1 MLRVAV
7 VEDNAAERK
16 RIQDNLL
23 ALPEKMEIDTF
34 VSGMAFAIGEMKN
47 YDIVLM
53 DIDMPGMN
61 GIETAKRLR
70 AVNKSAVLVFV
81 TNMVQFAIAGYEVE
95 ALDFIVK
102 PINPYSFALKMKR
115 AICRTAKRSED
126 ELTVRMDNVLHRVP
140 ILSIR
145 YVEVSGHYITYHTSS
160 GVYQEYAT
168 MKDVKERLSQHP
180 FAQCSQSYLV
190 NMKYITSVSREKV
203 VVEDTPIFISRRM
216 RAEFLDAVGR
226 FLGGEMQ

>member
-7 VEDNAAERK
+7 VEDDAKERK

-23 ALPEKMEIDTF
+23 ALPEQMEIEYF
-34 VSGMAFAIGEMKN
+34 ASGMAFAMAEMKN
-47 YDIVLM
+47 FDIVLM

-115 AICRTAKRSED
+115 AVCRTAKRSED
-126 ELTVRMDNVLHRVP
+126 MLTVRTENVLHRIP

-145 YVEVSGHYITYHTSS
+145 YIEVSGHYITYHTSS
-160 GVYQEYAT
+160 GTYQEYAT
-168 MKDVKERLSQHP
+168 MKEVKERLRTHP

-203 VVEDTPIFISRRM
+203 VIEDTPIFISRRM
-216 RAEFLDAVGR
+216 RGEFLDAVGR
-226 FLGGEMQ
+226 FFGGETR

>member
-102 PINPYSFALKMKR
+102 PINPYSFALKIKR

-226 FLGGEMQ
+226 FFGGEMQ

>member
-126 ELTVRMDNVLHRVP
+126 ELTVRTDNVLHRVP

-190 NMKYITSVSREKV
+190 NLKYITSVSREKV

-226 FLGGEMQ
+226 FFGGEMQ

>member
-102 PINPYSFALKMKR
+102 PINPYSFALKIKR

-126 ELTVRMDNVLHRVP
+126 ELTVRTDNVLHRVP

-190 NMKYITSVSREKV
+190 NLKYITSVSREKV

-226 FLGGEMQ
+226 FFGGEMQ

>member
-126 ELTVRMDNVLHRVP
+126 ELTVRTDSVLHRVP

-190 NMKYITSVSREKV
+190 NLKYISSVSREKV

-226 FLGGEMQ
+226 FFGGEMQ

>member
-7 VEDNAAERK
+7 VEDDAAERK

-126 ELTVRMDNVLHRVP
+126 ELTVRTDNVLHRVP

-145 YVEVSGHYITYHTSS
+145 YVEVSGHYITYHTPS

-203 VVEDTPIFISRRM
+203 VVGDTPIFISRRM

-226 FLGGEMQ
+226 FFGGEMQ

>member
-16 RIQDNLL
+16 RIQDNLM
-23 ALPEKMEIDTF
+23 ALPEKMEIDAF
-34 VSGMAFAIGEMKN
+34 VSGMAFAIGEMQN

-126 ELTVRMDNVLHRVP
+126 ELTVRTDNVLHRVP

-226 FLGGEMQ
+226 FFGGEMQ

>member
-1 MLRVAV
+1 MFAQGEMSMLRVAV
-7 VEDNAAERK
+7 VEDDAKERK

-23 ALPEKMEIDTF
+23 ALPEQMEIEYF
-34 VSGMAFAIGEMKN
+34 ASGMAFAMAEMKN
-47 YDIVLM
+47 FDIVLM

-115 AICRTAKRSED
+115 AVCRTAKRSED
-126 ELTVRMDNVLHRVP
+126 TLTVRTENVLHRIP

-145 YVEVSGHYITYHTSS
+145 YIEVSGHYITYHTSS
-160 GVYQEYAT
+160 GTYQEYAT
-168 MKDVKERLSQHP
+168 MKEVKERLRTHP

-203 VVEDTPIFISRRM
+203 VIEDTPIFISRRM
-216 RAEFLDAVGR
+216 RG
-226 FLGGEMQ
+226 

>member
-16 RIQDNLL
+16 RIQDNLM

-126 ELTVRMDNVLHRVP
+126 ELTVRTDNVLHRVP

-216 RAEFLDAVGR
+216 RAEFLDAVGQ
-226 FLGGEMQ
+226 FFGGEMQ

>member
-126 ELTVRMDNVLHRVP
+126 ELTVRTDNVLHRVP

-226 FLGGEMQ
+226 FFGGEMQ